1 MAYQVAH
8 LVVGKLNNVLCFIHL
23 KMLHPLIN
31 TGWIII
37 CCAVFGIEAAIG
49 IIVLLFI
56 FAPTF
61 ILPKFFSL
69 T

>member
-8 LVVGKLNNVLCFIHL
+8 LVVGKLNNVLCFML
-23 KMLHPLIN
+23 KLIKCLN

-37 CCAVFGIEAAIG
+37 CFAVFGVGATIG

-56 FAPTF
+56 FARTF
-61 ILPKFFSL
+61 ILPKIVSL
-69 T
+69 V